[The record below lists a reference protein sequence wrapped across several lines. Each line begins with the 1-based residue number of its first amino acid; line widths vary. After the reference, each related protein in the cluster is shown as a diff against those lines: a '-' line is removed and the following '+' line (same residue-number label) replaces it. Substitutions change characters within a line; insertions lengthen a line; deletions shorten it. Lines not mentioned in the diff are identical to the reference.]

1 MRPLFPLVPTGLV
14 AAGIA
19 LLAACADPTGPA
31 TDPVEET
38 PALRAAAQDPAP
50 SQEAMARAVPGFG
63 GYFLD
68 AQGHPVVYLR
78 DPAGRAVAERA
89 LTRFLARRGVSA
101 GDLVVRRGRFEYA
114 QLAEWYRRARL
125 AGFQIPG
132 VFLGDIDEARNQLR
146 FGIQGVAVREM
157 LTATLAGLGIPAEAF
172 VIESRVPYR
181 PMATL
186 RDRVRPLGGGLQI
199 NFFATPNTLPTAVSY
214 LCTLGFNADHDG
226 VRSFIT
232 NSHCSNTEGGT
243 LLPTD
248 YYQARRSGG
257 AADLIGV
264 EVDDPAWSFSTDV
277 NCPPPFQCRYSDAVR
292 AAYAPGVETAL
303 GGVAM
308 IDALTTGL
316 EDTTHTIVGQFSI
329 TGERGE
335 AVVGEQV
342 DKVGRTTGWTRG
354 AVTETCVDVLATGT
368 NHIRLCQNVVQP
380 LVDGGDSGSPVFAQN
395 GDGTTITLLGILWGG
410 SVQGTPEFVY
420 SPITNIERE
429 LGALT
434 TF

>member
-1 MRPLFPLVPTGLV
+1 MRHSLPLVPTWLV
-14 AAGIA
+14 AAGVA
-19 LLAACADPTGPA
+19 LLAACTDPTGPA
-31 TDPVEET
+31 NDLVDET
-38 PALRAAAQDPAP
+38 PELRAAAEDPVP
-50 SQEAMARAVPGFG
+50 SQEAMSRAVPGFG

-68 AQGHPVVYLR
+68 TQGHPVVYLK
-78 DPAGRAVAERA
+78 DPSRRGVAERA
-89 LTRFLARRGVSA
+89 LTRFFARRGVTAS
-101 GDLVVRRGRFEYA
+101 DLVVRRGNYDYA
-114 QLAEWYRRARL
+114 ELAQWYRRARL
-125 AGFQIPG
+125 AAFQLPG
-132 VFLGDIDEARNQLR
+132 VFLGDIDESRNQLR
-146 FGIQGVAVREM
+146 FGVQGMAVPEM
-157 LTATLAGLGIPAEAF
+157 ITAALAGLGIPADAF
-172 VIESRVPYR
+172 VIQSRVPFR
-181 PMATL
+181 TMATL

-199 NFFATPNTLPTAVSY
+199 NFFATPPSIPGIGY

-243 LLPTD
+243 VLPTD
-248 YYQARRSGG
+248 YYQAERSGG
-257 AADLIGV
+257 AADIIGV

-292 AAYAPGVETAL
+292 AEYAPGTETAL
-303 GGVAM
+303 GAVAM

-316 EDTTHTIVGQFSI
+316 EDTTHTIVGQFDI

-335 AVVGEQV
+335 AVIGEQV

-368 NHIRLCQNVVQP
+368 NHIRLCQNVVQA

-395 GDGTTITLLGILWGG
+395 GDGATITLLGILWGG

-434 TF
+434 TY